1 MSQEF
6 LRKTLSFFPNY
17 KKTENEV
24 NQNEMVKREKLK
36 IKSNC
41 ILKRPTFFISLYNL
55 GFSSAQRIIQ
65 GQSTQ

>member
-6 LRKTLSFFPNY
+6 LKKPLIFP
-17 KKTENEV
+17 KLQITENEV

-36 IKSNC
+36 TQSNC
-41 ILKRPTFFISLYNL
+41 ILKRPTFFISTYHL